1 MNNKEYKDKV
11 KKIITKAKQKGKIKD
26 YSKFCENEN
35 AEKYI
40 LSERESEYYIKVNN
54 ARKGDK

>member
-54 ARKGDK
+54 A